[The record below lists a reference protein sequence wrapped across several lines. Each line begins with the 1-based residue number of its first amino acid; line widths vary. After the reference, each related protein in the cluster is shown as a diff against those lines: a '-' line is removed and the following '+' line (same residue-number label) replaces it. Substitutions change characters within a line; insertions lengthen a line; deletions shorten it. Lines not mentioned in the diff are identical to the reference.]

1 MSEKFIVTITRE
13 FGSMGRPI
21 AKRLS
26 ELLHVEYYDRD
37 IVEAASQKLDL
48 PVSVISNEEEKDTS
62 GFFEMLFPLGTE
74 SAEWHHHGTCGEGIL
89 YYRRTLF
96 RLCPAR

>member
-1 MSEKFIVTITRE
+1 MKKFVVTITRE

-48 PVSVISNEEEKDTS
+48 PVSVI
-62 GFFEMLFPLGTE
+62 F
-74 SAEWHHHGTCGEGIL
+74 
-89 YYRRTLF
+89 
-96 RLCPAR
+96 